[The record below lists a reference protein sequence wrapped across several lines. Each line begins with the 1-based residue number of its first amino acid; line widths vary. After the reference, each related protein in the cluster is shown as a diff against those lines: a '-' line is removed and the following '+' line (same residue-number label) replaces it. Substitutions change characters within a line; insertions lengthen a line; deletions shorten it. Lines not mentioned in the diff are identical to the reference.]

1 MEDDKMERLRKRRQ
15 ERILKAKG
23 DRLKQIFVSY
33 EQMGADAEQTP
44 NSPSA
49 PASASEVKTT
59 TATDAVDLSHLVA
72 EISGTLL
79 PTDSTDSAVPRFNRS
94 FDAPTSRKS
103 RSLRDIVADDEAR
116 DKLDASLMGSAI
128 PTNSRI
134 PALTPTSAI
143 LNGSNAE
150 QLSSD
155 NIAYHPQLVRK
166 FNLNLAMAEIAH
178 YTSLFVLFITTI
190 FLSTRSDF
198 TVHGSNISLSTIAAF
213 IRSGPSD
220 TLSGNDFTKYP
231 LIYLFIFQLCY
242 SLYSI
247 NASPRPNSSLI
258 SPSNLLSLASNTT
271 TNFCLFIFFAYS
283 FSIIF

>member
-1 MEDDKMERLRKRRQ
+1 MEDEKMERLRKRRQ

-33 EQMGADAEQTP
+33 EQMGADTEQAP
-44 NSPSA
+44 NS
-49 PASASEVKTT
+49 ASASVSESKTAT
-59 TATDAVDLSHLVA
+59 TADAVDLSHLVA

-79 PTDSTDSAVPRFNRS
+79 PTDSTDTAVPRFNRS
-94 FDAPTSRKS
+94 FDASTSRKA

-116 DKLDASLMGSAI
+116 DKIDADLMGSYI

-134 PALTPTSAI
+134 SAQTPTSAI
-143 LNGSNAE
+143 INGNTAD

-155 NIAYHPQLVRK
+155 NIAYPPQLVRK
-166 FNLNLAMAEIAH
+166 FSLDLAMTEIAY

-198 TVHGSNISLSTIAAF
+198 TVHGSNISLSCIAAF

-231 LIYLFIFQLCY
+231 LIYLLIFQLCY

-247 NASPRPNSSLI
+247 NASRRPNSSLM
-258 SPSNLLSLASNTT
+258 SPSSLLSLASNTT